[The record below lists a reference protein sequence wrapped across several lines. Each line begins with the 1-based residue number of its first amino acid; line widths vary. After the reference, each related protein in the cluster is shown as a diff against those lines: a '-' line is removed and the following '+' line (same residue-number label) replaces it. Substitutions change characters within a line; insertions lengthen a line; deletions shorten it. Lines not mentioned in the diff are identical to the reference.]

1 MTKPVSLESFLWLGQ
16 LGIHDKQGRSF
27 RSVAIKLTVPK
38 EIMDMSLA
46 EGIQMYSAS
55 HVETAIH
62 ASSSTTFAL
71 LYRDAECSTRG
82 LWYGKG
88 LALIFSMRSRRL
100 FGPCGSMALKTKK
113 M

>member
-1 MTKPVSLESFLWLGQ
+1 MPKPVSLESFLWLGQ

-55 HVETAIH
+55 HVENQGCELRK
-62 ASSSTTFAL
+62 ASKNHGRSGFGCDKVV
-71 LYRDAECSTRG
+71 R
-82 LWYGKG
+82 
-88 LALIFSMRSRRL
+88 MR
-100 FGPCGSMALKTKK
+100 
-113 M
+113 